1 MSVWSLTLGESFT
14 AKVNEIQV
22 YERLTTL
29 TQVNTQTSK

>member
-14 AKVNEIQV
+14 VKVNEIQV
-22 YERLTTL
+22 DQRLTAL